1 MTSTQKGGEE
11 VLKFVVCLQVL
22 LFLNN
27 RSIVLFCKSGVSAG
41 EEGGGV
47 KKSVIFCRYHNWMI
61 PNVKRVMFLALVLVL
76 QWNSHPQFLV
86 QVCSRWKAYNLKHFQ
101 LSRMAPKC
109 AIANLYS
116 SKNYCGKKLKICH
129 ICLGAIL

>member
-1 MTSTQKGGEE
+1 MFFFANL
-11 VLKFVVCLQVL
+11 VLVQV
-22 LFLNN
+22 
-27 RSIVLFCKSGVSAG
+27 R
-41 EEGGGV
+41 GGGV
-47 KKSVIFCRYHNWMI
+47 KKLVIFCRYHNCMI

-86 QVCSRWKAYNLKHFQ
+86 QLCSKWKAYNLKHFQ

-116 SKNYCGKKLKICH
+116 SKNYCGKKPKNLPHMFRGHFIKVFYKMATCPRWPILGGLKNGSLI
-129 ICLGAIL
+129 